1 MVTTLKKAAVIKMLS
16 AHIGV
21 VINTKDEG
29 HEVIRFLRR
38 HPRAAAPS
46 PQIDGVWW
54 PTMGGRAYLSRI
66 GYLTYVCDNGWHT
79 QKGSSG

>member
-38 HPRAAAPS
+38 HPRAEEKLTAKRFVVVEMHP
-46 PQIDGVWW
+46 
-54 PTMGGRAYLSRI
+54 R
-66 GYLTYVCDNGWHT
+66 GYLTVKIDGELVSWRKAMT
-79 QKGSSG
+79 GKV